1 MASETFVATDMSL
14 TEFYNGTT
22 QKLPFGVNTIF
33 ELKNIT
39 ITSDN
44 TATLVG

>member
-1 MASETFVATDMSL
+1 MARETFVTTDMSL
-14 TEFYNGTT
+14 TEFYSGSA
-22 QKLPFGVNTIF
+22 QKLPFGVNTTF